1 MKIFILI
8 FLFIPFM
15 LSAGNSVLVGNF
27 DASGED
33 DVYAGNEWNNAPA
46 VSAFRYSGT
55 QIIYTPEQLS
65 AMKGKQIER
74 LTFKYVN
81 GGSDRYEGRVTV
93 SLMEIGVSEFLEDP
107 TLKHIKW
114 IRYENGGPTVSKDV
128 ILDGREGTVEFDFSS
143 EPYYYTGQSLLVTVT
158 AEATAQSPLLKFVHN
173 GDTESEKWRVLTYGS
188 DSESFASG
196 IESMGNSY
204 IHDSSVGSRLAA
216 APAVC
221 IDYSEKTVEQAFS
234 GGDGTESFPYLI
246 STVDDVRELDRWTN
260 EGKTRGIFF
269 LLTTDLTLPENVYIG
284 TKSDF
289 CGVFDGGNHCITIDI
304 ATTSGY
310 VALFGSAI
318 GATIRNLQVDGNVE
332 GTGYVAGVVANPAN
346 GTLVE
351 NVVNFCDVTA
361 YGSSYVAGVA
371 ANMVTLTGSK
381 GCQILQCANYG
392 TITAENCTV
401 AGGVVGYSGQQVGNE
416 IGRVANYGLMDVHGY
431 KVAGVVGN
439 SMYDDDIHEALNFG
453 TTTHRDI
460 SGTLG
465 SPRAPYRNCFYNSQY
480 FDSHYKYPNQMKL
493 VSEMIGSGLKNSES
507 GHGLGQDFWVFAE
520 QCFPLLKVC
529 GSENSARCKLYA
541 APLMLAEG
549 NTLSNV
555 DKPFVAVSSHGV
567 KWNSLYGKIQIDDMG
582 NAIPVA
588 VGKDILRASLDGY
601 ERMIEV
607 TVTDCSSVIGQMQS
621 SNEVFA
627 GENCL
632 LFTIVEEAGM
642 EVQIY
647 DLSGICL
654 RQLSLTKGT
663 YREAFLPGIYIVKL
677 SDKVVKTMVR

>member
-221 IDYSEKTVEQAFS
+221 IE
-234 GGDGTESFPYLI
+234 
-246 STVDDVRELDRWTN
+246 
-260 EGKTRGIFF
+260 
-269 LLTTDLTLPENVYIG
+269 
-284 TKSDF
+284 
-289 CGVFDGGNHCITIDI
+289 
-304 ATTSGY
+304 
-310 VALFGSAI
+310 
-318 GATIRNLQVDGNVE
+318 
-332 GTGYVAGVVANPAN
+332 
-346 GTLVE
+346 
-351 NVVNFCDVTA
+351 
-361 YGSSYVAGVA
+361 
-371 ANMVTLTGSK
+371 
-381 GCQILQCANYG
+381 
-392 TITAENCTV
+392 
-401 AGGVVGYSGQQVGNE
+401 
-416 IGRVANYGLMDVHGY
+416 
-431 KVAGVVGN
+431 
-439 SMYDDDIHEALNFG
+439 
-453 TTTHRDI
+453 
-460 SGTLG
+460 
-465 SPRAPYRNCFYNSQY
+465 
-480 FDSHYKYPNQMKL
+480 
-493 VSEMIGSGLKNSES
+493 
-507 GHGLGQDFWVFAE
+507 
-520 QCFPLLKVC
+520 
-529 GSENSARCKLYA
+529 
-541 APLMLAEG
+541 
-549 NTLSNV
+549 
-555 DKPFVAVSSHGV
+555 
-567 KWNSLYGKIQIDDMG
+567 
-582 NAIPVA
+582 
-588 VGKDILRASLDGY
+588 
-601 ERMIEV
+601 
-607 TVTDCSSVIGQMQS
+607 
-621 SNEVFA
+621 
-627 GENCL
+627 
-632 LFTIVEEAGM
+632 
-642 EVQIY
+642 
-647 DLSGICL
+647 
-654 RQLSLTKGT
+654 
-663 YREAFLPGIYIVKL
+663 
-677 SDKVVKTMVR
+677 